1 MSVDTSP
8 SRIDALLA
16 RAFLWR
22 VLAAAFRYPDATT
35 HREVVGAESWRRA
48 AERAEELGWPEVA
61 RAARAAGDAAC
72 GLSRDALEAA
82 HTAAFGHSVRC
93 AAPPYETEWGGG
105 DGLTQLHEIADVAA
119 FFRAHGLRAASG
131 GERADHVSLEAEFLA
146 FLLVKEARALQTG
159 RTEEAAICSEG
170 RGKFLEEHLARFVP
184 AFASR
189 LAGSDVDRTYP
200 TFAVMLDAL
209 ARAECAASGVACGD
223 EAMSQRP
230 ITEEDRACASC
241 PVNAPLKTPK

>member
-1 MSVDTSP
+1 MSVDTHFTCN
-8 SRIDALLA
+8 DALLS
-16 RAFLWR
+16 RAFLWH
-22 VLAAAFRYPDATT
+22 VAASAFRYPDAST
-35 HREVVGAESWRRA
+35 HRELTDAGSWRGA
-48 AERAEELGWPEVA
+48 AERAEVLGWPEVA
-61 RAARAAGDAAC
+61 RAARAAGEATS
-72 GLSRDALEAA
+72 GLSRDAVEAA

-119 FFRAHGLRAASG
+119 FYRAHGLRPAAG
-131 GERADHVSLEAEFLA
+131 GERADHVSLEAEFLS
-146 FLLVKEARALQTG
+146 FLLVKEARALQAG
-159 RTEEAAICSEG
+159 RTEEAAICREG
-170 RGKFLEEHLARFVP
+170 FQQFLEQHLARFVP

-189 LAGSDVDRTYP
+189 LAGSAVDRTYP
-200 TFAVMLDAL
+200 RFATMLVAL

-241 PVNAPLKTPK
+241 PVSAPLETPK